1 MVLNRS
7 KNNKCRIFKKMI
19 QLQTTVNEKK
29 TQMDEDRL
37 QVWSSGDEKWYNLG
51 ECTIYMY
58 PLPHFNNLL
67 SSGHIYRVNFLGF
80 ITDLGRMNIGYKIK
94 KFKIKF
100 SRKIIKKNLGFYP
113 YLVLDSF
120 FVQSSSSLLEQYIGL
135 CPNTIIQGRL
145 LLASGVLASNKGF
158 IIIIIIKWQP
168 VVQWSWGRH
177 SRPPNLSMGNAQHC
191 PGRRLIVGRSAWNR
205 TISGS
210 LHLVV
215 DLYRIRYNNNN
226 NNE

>member
-100 SRKIIKKNLGFYP
+100 SWKIIKKKFGFLSVP
-113 YLVLDSF
+113 SSGLVLCTIIVVVIRAIHWS
-120 FVQSSSSLLEQYIGL
+120 VSEYNYPGTLTSSLRCISLQ
-135 CPNTIIQGRL
+135 QRL
-145 LLASGVLASNKGF
+145 
-158 IIIIIIKWQP
+158 
-168 VVQWSWGRH
+168 
-177 SRPPNLSMGNAQHC
+177 
-191 PGRRLIVGRSAWNR
+191 
-205 TISGS
+205 
-210 LHLVV
+210 
-215 DLYRIRYNNNN
+215 YYYYYY
-226 NNE
+226 